1 MDNLIIQTKFDFERF
16 INFEVIKGS
25 HYSQIELKNG
35 KIILFEK
42 FELKNKI
49 SILHQNF
56 KLNKIF
62 ECSDDRG
69 KNVMNVIELAN
80 NKILFCSKDLFIYN
94 IKTNEIKKIEFPNE
108 EVLDIIKL
116 KNKNILGITKNQ
128 LININVKGKECQIK
142 KLFDVPEYL
151 FSKDNLNYEFLKQYL
166 DLYEIPNN
174 KLLIHSHSNGTQH
187 MFSICGNS
195 VPIEGIFNKICIF
208 DLNDFSNIYNFNN
221 FEKSKTEINI
231 VILNKYICISHDNII
246 DIYDINN
253 YKLLKQIND
262 NINKKYIIKY
272 DENLIIGLSYIS
284 KENNII
290 IYNLSNIDEISLKI
304 YNGNFEFEEKKMQGW
319 PLKFSK
325 KKSISKL
332 KNGDLL
338 IICYGRLFM
347 VKFPEEIKL
356 AKFQTLNN

>member
-1 MDNLIIQTKFDFERF
+1 M
-16 INFEVIKGS
+16 
-25 HYSQIELKNG
+25 
-35 KIILFEK
+35 
-42 FELKNKI
+42 
-49 SILHQNF
+49 
-56 KLNKIF
+56 
-62 ECSDDRG
+62 
-69 KNVMNVIELAN
+69 
-80 NKILFCSKDLFIYN
+80 
-94 IKTNEIKKIEFPNE
+94 
-108 EVLDIIKL
+108 
-116 KNKNILGITKNQ
+116 
-128 LININVKGKECQIK
+128 
-142 KLFDVPEYL
+142 
-151 FSKDNLNYEFLKQYL
+151 
-166 DLYEIPNN
+166 
-174 KLLIHSHSNGTQH
+174 
-187 MFSICGNS
+187 
-195 VPIEGIFNKICIF
+195 
-208 DLNDFSNIYNFNN
+208 
-221 FEKSKTEINI
+221 
-231 VILNKYICISHDNII
+231 NKYICISHDNII

-338 IICYGRLFM
+338 IICYGRLFV